1 MNKKKYFFSI
11 VVVSYN
17 AENSIE
23 NTLKSALNQQ
33 FSDYEIVCIDGKST
47 DNTLNIIKEYAT
59 SNKNITYLSEKDSGI
74 YDAMNKG
81 IKKSN
86 GEYIYFLNCGD
97 EFYNKNVLSTVKFN
111 IMNNKCDVIYGNSV
125 TKIDNVE
132 EIKRVKKINDF
143 MFLQDKTICH
153 QAIFAKKKV
162 FETNGYFNLNY
173 KLCSDFEWL
182 LRCYKSKLKFKYI
195 DFNICYY
202 DLNGISSSKESFN
215 TMLEEHTT
223 IINDNYCSF
232 INKVIMLKRFLG
244 RIKRNIFK

>member
-1 MNKKKYFFSI
+1 MNKRRYCFSI

-23 NTLKSALNQQ
+23 NTLKSILNQE

-47 DNTLNIIKEYAT
+47 DSTLSIIKKY
-59 SNKNITYLSEKDSGI
+59 SSLYKNITYISEKDNGI

-81 IKKSN
+81 IKRSN
-86 GEYIYFLNCGD
+86 GEYIFFLNCGD
-97 EFYNKNVLSTVKFN
+97 EFYNENVLSTVKLN
-111 IMNNKCDVIYGNSV
+111 LMNNEADIIYGNSV
-125 TKIDNVE
+125 SIVDGIEV
-132 EIKRVKKINDF
+132 VKCVRKINNF

-162 FETNGYFNLNY
+162 FEVNGYFNLNY

-182 LRCYKSKLKFKYI
+182 LKCYKSKLKFKYI

-202 DLNGISSSKESFN
+202 DLNGVSSSEKSFN
-215 TMLEEHTT
+215 TMLEEHTK
-223 IINDNYCSF
+223 ILNENYGFF
-232 INKVIMLKRFLG
+232 INKIIMLKRYLG
-244 RIKRNIFK
+244 KLKRKYI